1 MRPSFLWLLLALTLV
16 RELFFIAVVPPW
28 QGPDELGHFEYVA
41 LTYSLGRLPDSSNT
55 EIVPELT
62 RAINTS
68 AEEHRFE
75 MFNAFVRRVGIRSYS
90 EKDPPVLIPGRE
102 AGYQRPAY
110 YLLLL
115 PIYAL
120 FKDRGIITQYYAL
133 AIASSLLAVVTVLA
147 AWMTARLLFQDNAF
161 VQMLVPVLVAF
172 WPTQTYLMS
181 RLNNDNLA
189 TAVAAWTM
197 WLIAALLK
205 SGFNWRKGFVLGGLT
220 LLAVFAKVTA
230 LFLLPLIALALVLNL
245 ANRRGERIRRATGIT
260 VAAVVAFGASLMVC
274 AIVIPAV
281 AGVLM
286 KATVA
291 LLWPG
296 RIRNSLEAMFVILAT
311 GQQWQSERLAAN
323 WQRLIILTKTMWAG
337 YGWGSVLLPLGVYWS
352 FGIGMV
358 LATIGL
364 LRAALRYLTRSNHY
378 PIEQGQTLAL
388 FALAVPLAC
397 FPVLAHMITA
407 PFATPLHGRI
417 LLTLLIPVSIFLAA
431 GFSQLLPPGWHK
443 PAVQAAMVM
452 MLILDTVGMT
462 LTLLPHYYG

>member
-41 LTYSLGRLPDSSNT
+41 LTYSLGRLPASSNT

-75 MFNAFVRRVGIRSYS
+75 MFNAFVRRAGIRSFS

-102 AGYQRPAY
+102 AGYQQPAY

-120 FKDRGIITQYYAL
+120 VKDRDIITQYYAL
-133 AIASSLLAVVTVLA
+133 AMISSLLAVITVLA
-147 AWMTARLLFQDNAF
+147 AWMTARLLFQNNAF
-161 VQMLVPVLVAF
+161 VQTLVPVLVAF
-172 WPTQTYLMS
+172 WPTQTYMMS

-205 SGFNWRKGFVLGGLT
+205 DGFNWRKGFALGGLT
-220 LLAVFAKVTA
+220 LLAAFTKGTT
-230 LFLLPLIALALVLNL
+230 LFLLPLIALAVALSM
-245 ANRRGERIRRATGIT
+245 ANRRGERLRRATEIT
-260 VAAVVAFGASLMVC
+260 IVAVVAFGVTLIGC
-274 AIVIPAV
+274 AMVIPTV
-281 AGVLM
+281 AGVLV
-286 KATVA
+286 KATEV

-296 RIRNSLEAMFVILAT
+296 RIRTWLESTFVILAT

-323 WQRLIILTKTMWAG
+323 WQRLIILTKTMWAA

-364 LRAALRYLTRSNHY
+364 LRAAPRYLTHLNNY
-378 PIEQGQTLAL
+378 PIGQGQTLAL
-388 FALAVPLAC
+388 FGLAMPLAC
-397 FPVLAHMITA
+397 FPALAHMILV

-417 LLTLLIPVSIFLAA
+417 LLTLLIPIGIFLAA
-431 GFSQLLPPGWHK
+431 GFSKLLPPRWHK
-443 PAVQAAMVM
+443 PAMQMALVI

-462 LTLLPHYYG
+462 VTLLPHYYG